1 MGDNSGVSRLLYT
14 ILFYCALPLIF
25 LRLWWRARNMPA
37 NLERWGER
45 LAVYGREYG
54 REYGPNPV
62 PRTGNSVVFHAV
74 SVGETHAAQPLIERL
89 LQTRP
94 DLRIVVTCAT
104 ATGSMRIRELFGE
117 RVEHVYI
124 PYDLPGSVQRF
135 LDRFNPALLV
145 LLETELWPNLLYQSN
160 QRGCKVLLANARL
173 SARSARRYAWIPALT
188 RAMLGALDTVVA
200 QAAADGQ
207 RFVALG
213 LAGNRL
219 LINGSLKFDMTVDQ
233 GKVQAA
239 RMLKSRWRGRP
250 VWIAASTREGEDAK
264 VLRAMQLALPKIPSL
279 LLVLVPRHPERF
291 TAAASLATEAGFTVQ
306 RYSSG
311 GEMSIE
317 TQVLV
322 GDTMGD
328 MHFYYAL
335 ADIAFVGGSL
345 VDTGCQNLIEPAALG
360 LPVLSGPSLY
370 NFQAV
375 SDLLREQRGM
385 VVVPDEAALARE
397 LVNLLQQPEAAQL
410 MGARARQVVAGN
422 QGATERLS
430 ALILDKIK

>member
-1 MGDNSGVSRLLYT
+1 MSRLLYT
-14 ILFYCALPLIF
+14 ILFYCALPPIF
-25 LRLWWRARNMPA
+25 LRLWWRARNIPTY
-37 NLERWGER
+37 LERWGER
-45 LAVYGREYG
+45 LALYTSE
-54 REYGPNPV
+54 PP
-62 PRTGNSVVFHAV
+62 PHTGVTVVFHAV

-89 LQTRP
+89 LLTRP
-94 DLRIVVTCAT
+94 DLRLVVTCTT
-104 ATGSMRIRELFGE
+104 ATGSARIRELFGA
-117 RVEHVYI
+117 RVEHVYL

-135 LDRFNPALLV
+135 LDRYNPTLLV
-145 LLETELWPNLLYQSN
+145 LLETELWPNVLRQCA
-160 QRGCKVLLANARL
+160 QRNCKVLLANARL
-173 SARSARRYAWIPALT
+173 SARSARRYASWIPGLT
-188 RAMLGALDTVVA
+188 RTMLGALDTVVA

-213 LAGNRL
+213 LAGKRL

-233 GKVQAA
+233 PKVQAA
-239 RMLKSRWRGRP
+239 RMLKARWHGRP

-264 VLRAMQLALPKIPSL
+264 VLRAMQLAQRKFPSL

-291 TAAASLATEAGFTVQ
+291 TTAAALATEAGFTVQ
-306 RYSSG
+306 RYSGG
-311 GEMSIE
+311 GELGIE

-345 VDTGCQNLIEPAALG
+345 VNTGCQNLIEPAALG

-375 SDLLREQRGM
+375 SDLLREQGGM
-385 VVVPDEAALARE
+385 QVVPDEAALARE
-397 LVNLLQQPEAAQL
+397 LVLLLQQPEDARV
-410 MGARARQVVAGN
+410 MGEKALQVVAGN

-430 ALILDKIK
+430 VLILDKLT

>member
-1 MGDNSGVSRLLYT
+1 MGDNRRVSRPVYT
-14 ILFYCALPLIF
+14 LLFYCALPLIF
-25 LRLWWRARNMPA
+25 LRLLWRARRNPA
-37 NLERWGER
+37 YRQRWRER
-45 LAVYGREYG
+45 LGWYEGALIPHSGK
-54 REYGPNPV
+54 
-62 PRTGNSVVFHAV
+62 TVVFHAV

-89 LQTRP
+89 LATRP
-94 DLRIVVTCAT
+94 DLRVVVTCT
-104 ATGSMRIRELFGE
+104 TPTGSTRVRELFGA
-117 RVEHVYI
+117 RVEHVYL
-124 PYDLPGSVQRF
+124 PYDLPGAVQRF
-135 LDRFNPALLV
+135 LTRYTPSLIV
-145 LLETELWPNLLYQSN
+145 LLETELWPNLLHACGQS
-160 QRGCKVLLANARL
+160 RCKVVLANARL
-173 SARSARRYAWIPALT
+173 SARSAARYARHPALT

-207 RFVALG
+207 RFVSLG

-233 GKVQAA
+233 QKVHAA
-239 RMLKSRWRGRP
+239 RALKTRWRGRP

-264 VLRAMQLALPKIPSL
+264 VLRAMTLVMQKLPSV

-291 TAAASLATEAGFTVQ
+291 TLATTLAADAGYTVQ

-311 GEMSIE
+311 GELGSE

-335 ADIAFVGGSL
+335 ADVAFVGGSL

-375 SDLLREQRGM
+375 SDLLREQQGM
-385 VVVPDEAALARE
+385 RVVPDESGLARE
-397 LVNLLQQPEAAQL
+397 LVSLLQQPQEARV
-410 MGARARQVVAGN
+410 MGERARQVVSGN

-430 ALILDKIK
+430 ALILERLK